1 MQSYDNALKR
11 HEEFEAAR
19 ATALA
24 DLYRE
29 RDTLNGKIRQLEAYG
44 KKPTEK
50 KRGRP
55 PKETKKGTE

>member
-1 MQSYDNALKR
+1 VQSYDNALKR
-11 HEEFEAAR
+11 HEEFETAR
-19 ATALA
+19 NAALA
-24 DLYRE
+24 DLYKE
-29 RDTLNGKIRQLEAYG
+29 RDVLNGKIRQLESYG